1 MESDSLAI
9 DNIGGLQRLKND
21 FILHLDVK
29 PENIFLGYEET
40 YIERRYDEP
49 WITGGLI
56 EPLYPSVK
64 LGDFGLAQYSFQ
76 GDEQDVPNPAAN
88 PGYLLWQGTPGFK
101 APVCFVHDRFYENI

>member
-40 YIERRYDEP
+40 YIER
-49 WITGGLI
+49 
-56 EPLYPSVK
+56 
-64 LGDFGLAQYSFQ
+64 
-76 GDEQDVPNPAAN
+76 
-88 PGYLLWQGTPGFK
+88 
-101 APVCFVHDRFYENI
+101 